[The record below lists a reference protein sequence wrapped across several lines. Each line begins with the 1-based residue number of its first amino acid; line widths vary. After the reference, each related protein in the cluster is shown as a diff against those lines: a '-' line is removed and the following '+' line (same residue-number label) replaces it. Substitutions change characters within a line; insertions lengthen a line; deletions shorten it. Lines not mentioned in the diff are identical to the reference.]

1 MGYSIL
7 LCFEHTVCGYVFRRN
22 EFLYIIYVTR
32 ESLELVTST
41 FNNSVFSL
49 FTNTFH
55 YFFYFL
61 IDLFLCLFYFCDK
74 VTFISIL
81 IGYFLWDAAF
91 HLFNPS
97 GIYVSAFYWFVLH
110 LILYLL
116 ERPGEVQCEDWTTDT
131 VSLR

>member
-61 IDLFLCLFYFCDK
+61 IDLFLCPFYFCDK
-74 VTFISIL
+74 SHSSAYTSAISSGMLLSIFSTHLGFMSLHSIGSFYISSFICWRGLVKYSVK
-81 IGYFLWDAAF
+81 
-91 HLFNPS
+91 S
-97 GIYVSAFYWFVLH
+97 GP
-110 LILYLL
+110 LILS
-116 ERPGEVQCEDWTTDT
+116 P
-131 VSLR
+131 